1 MKMKISNTFFSKLW
15 FFIYKPIKNGA
26 AGFTNVSQTVPA
38 QKWFKVTKKYICD
51 KQIFGKRVL
60 KAISPDHIDQVDTLP
75 RHLFKNQKDIE

>member
-1 MKMKISNTFFSKLW
+1 
-15 FFIYKPIKNGA
+15 
-26 AGFTNVSQTVPA
+26 VPA